1 MAHTP
6 DLTIALERVVP
17 WKELYALI
25 DPSYPKAG
33 KDRPP
38 VGLERMLRIHFL
50 QSWFNLSED
59 RCRRS
64 PLRHGIHEALRRDRP
79 RERTCP
85 RRDHHLQIPP
95 SPLPPMSTTQRW
107 WKTSFTGKKAPSSAT
122 RPTWARRTISRKKH
136 PAHLI

>member
-1 MAHTP
+1 MNRQKTLASASTFGKYKKSTKREKF
-6 DLTIALERVVP
+6 LAEMERVVP

-64 PLRHGIHEALRRDRP
+64 PLRHGIHEALRRD
-79 RERTCP
+79 
-85 RRDHHLQIPP
+85 
-95 SPLPPMSTTQRW
+95 
-107 WKTSFTGKKAPSSAT
+107 
-122 RPTWARRTISRKKH
+122 
-136 PAHLI
+136 